1 MQILKTA
8 RPRPEHRPVSLC
20 LNGKGNGPEVPFRAA
35 LHTGTLTPYDLVAPF
50 FTQHTVSPCERQSM
64 DAAWRALED
73 FTGGENALVVMDGSG
88 SMYGVCSRCSSCCST
103 PP

>member
-1 MQILKTA
+1 
-8 RPRPEHRPVSLC
+8 
-20 LNGKGNGPEVPFRAA
+20 
-35 LHTGTLTPYDLVAPF
+35 
-50 FTQHTVSPCERQSM
+50 M